1 MYIYQIMSNNF
12 GYIDIILLG
21 MIAGFIILR
30 LRNIL
35 GRRTGHESK
44 IYPTFSEKEFSV
56 PKKDTNKSTYNHET
70 LEGHQ
75 KKEFLKGAEIAY
87 ETILTSFASGDIKKL
102 KTLLTTDMAD
112 SFEQAIKARLK
123 ENVKSEFTFIGM
135 KESSVEKYE
144 KIKNELFASVKF
156 VSEVIS
162 VKKDK
167 EGKVIEG
174 NPNKIKQVTDYWKFS
189 KNILKKGPNWY
200 LSEIISK

>member
-75 KKEFLKGAEIAY
+75 KKRVFKGCRDCLRNNTYIICFWRHKK
-87 ETILTSFASGDIKKL
+87 TKNSFNYRYG
-102 KTLLTTDMAD
+102 
-112 SFEQAIKARLK
+112 
-123 ENVKSEFTFIGM
+123 
-135 KESSVEKYE
+135 
-144 KIKNELFASVKF
+144 
-156 VSEVIS
+156 
-162 VKKDK
+162 
-167 EGKVIEG
+167 
-174 NPNKIKQVTDYWKFS
+174 
-189 KNILKKGPNWY
+189 
-200 LSEIISK
+200 